1 MMQLKLEAWKK
12 CYTKLLGKN
21 LSANVAQT
29 TIIHGKNA
37 RKVIHKNLT
46 PYVP

>member
-1 MMQLKLEAWKK
+1 MYLKLEAWQK
-12 CYTKLLGKN
+12 CYAKLLSKN

-29 TIIHGKNA
+29 TIIYGKNA
-37 RKVIHKNLT
+37 TKVICKNLT

>member
-1 MMQLKLEAWKK
+1 MQLKLQAWQKS
-12 CYTKLLGKN
+12 YTKLLSKN

-37 RKVIHKNLT
+37 RKAIHKNLT